1 MTEVSPYIIW
11 SRFLSDNLV
20 ISIDAMGGDNSPRV
34 VIEGLAIAAKKNP
47 DVRFLLFGDEGKV
60 LPILN
65 AYPNLK
71 KVCEMRHATEVVR
84 NEDKPS
90 QVIRNRNTSMYMAI
104 DAVRK
109 GEAKAVVSAGNT
121 GALMAISKL
130 TLKTIQ
136 RIHRPDIVSIMP
148 HQCGKYV
155 MLDLGANTECD
166 AVNLAE
172 FALMGNIVAKHA
184 LGIEKPR
191 VALLNIGAEEMKG
204 KEEIHQAAK
213 IIRNSQLDINF
224 IGYIEPHEIPNG
236 KADVIISDGF
246 TGNIALKSIE
256 GTARLVLRLLK
267 NSVKKSLLAKLG
279 LPFMLG
285 VALSLKKTMDPRLYN
300 GAMFVGLNGLS
311 VKSHGGTDALGYSVA
326 VDNALKLVRQ
336 NFVNTIRDEL
346 ENVDLDLLSQE
357 ILYDSY

>member
-1 MTEVSPYIIW
+1 MEQV
-11 SRFLSDNLV
+11 LSDNLV
-20 ISIDAMGGDNSPRV
+20 ISIDAMGGDNSPQV
-34 VIEGLAIAAKKNP
+34 VIEGLAIAIKKNP
-47 DVRFLLFGDEGKV
+47 DVRFLLFGDEAKIT
-60 LPILN
+60 PILN
-65 AYPNLK
+65 NYPKLK
-71 KVCEMRHATEVVR
+71 AFCEVRHSAEVVL
-84 NEDKPS
+84 NDDKPS
-90 QVIRNRNTSMYMAI
+90 QVIRNRNTSMFMAI

-109 GEAKAVVSAGNT
+109 GDAKAIVSAGNT

-136 RIHRPDIVSIMP
+136 KIHRPAIISIMP
-148 HQCGKYV
+148 HQFGKYV

-166 AVNLAE
+166 ALNLAE
-172 FALMGNIVAKHA
+172 FALMGSIMAKNA
-184 LGIEKPR
+184 LGLTKPR

-204 KEEIHQAAK
+204 KEGIRQAAQ
-213 IIRNSQLDINF
+213 IIKSSHMDFEF

-236 KADVIISDGF
+236 VADVVVADGF

-267 NSVKKSLLAKLG
+267 NSVKKSFLAKLG

-285 VALSLKKTMDPRLYN
+285 VGLSLKKTMDPRLYN
-300 GAMFVGLNGLS
+300 GAMFVGLNGLA

-326 VDNALKLVRQ
+326 VDNTLKLVRE
-336 NFVNTIRDEL
+336 NFVSTLRNEL

-357 ILYDSY
+357 IIYDSY

>member
-1 MTEVSPYIIW
+1 M
-11 SRFLSDNLV
+11 SDNLV

-47 DVRFLLFGDEGKV
+47 DVRFLLFGDESKV

-71 KVCEMRHATEVVR
+71 KVCELRNSPEVVR

-136 RIHRPDIVSIMP
+136 KIHRPAIVSIMP
-148 HQCGKYV
+148 HLTGKYV

-184 LGIEKPR
+184 LDIEKPR

-224 IGYIEPHEIPNG
+224 VGYIEPHELPNG
-236 KADVIISDGF
+236 KADVVVADGF
-246 TGNIALKSIE
+246 TGNIALKSTE
-256 GTARLVLRLLK
+256 GTAKLVVRLMK
-267 NSVKKSLLAKLG
+267 NAVKKSWLAKLG

-285 VALSLKKTMDPRLYN
+285 VALNLKKTMDPRLYN

-326 VDNALKLVRQ
+326 VENALKLVRQ
-336 NFVNTIRDEL
+336 DFVHTIRDEL

-357 ILYDSY
+357 ILYDAY

>member
-1 MTEVSPYIIW
+1 
-11 SRFLSDNLV
+11 
-20 ISIDAMGGDNSPRV
+20 MGGDNSPRV
-34 VIEGLAIAAKKNP
+34 VIEGLAVAAKKNP
-47 DVRFLLFGDEGKV
+47 DVRFLLFGDEAKV

-65 AYPNLK
+65 TYPSLK
-71 KVCEMRHATEVVR
+71 KVCEIRHCSEVVR
-84 NEDKPS
+84 NDDKPS

-109 GEAKAVVSAGNT
+109 GEAKAIVSAGNT

-136 RIHRPDIVSIMP
+136 KIHRPAIVSIMP
-148 HQCGKYV
+148 HQNGKYV

-166 AVNLAE
+166 ALNLAE
-172 FALMGNIVAKHA
+172 FALMGNILAKHA
-184 LGIEKPR
+184 LGLEHPR

-204 KEEIHQAAK
+204 KEEIRHAAQ
-213 IIRNSQLDINF
+213 IIKNSHMDINF
-224 IGYIEPHEIPNG
+224 IGYVEPHDIPNG
-236 KADVIISDGF
+236 VADVIVADGF

-256 GTARLVLRLLK
+256 GTARLILRLIK
-267 NSVKKSLLAKLG
+267 NSVKKSFLAKIG

-285 VALSLKKTMDPRLYN
+285 VGLSLKKTMDPRLYN

-336 NFVNTIRDEL
+336 DFVSTIKNEL

-357 ILYDSY
+357 IIYDSY